1 MSYLLFPSSGNHVS
15 LEPEWNFD
23 RKDTQVKTE
32 HRTRSGKRYV
42 YQWGSYTKFSF
53 GVEFVN
59 SSTAAII
66 NSWWITNTK
75 LMLKSTSDAAVY
87 SVMLVATDL
96 PLGQFQKPYDDLFKG
111 KIDLEGY

>member
-1 MSYLLFPSSGNHVS
+1 MSFLLFPSSGDHVS
-15 LEPEWNFD
+15 LEPEWDFD
-23 RKDTQVKTE
+23 RKDTQVKNE

-42 YQWGSYTKFSF
+42 YKWGSYTKFSF

-75 LMLKSTSDAAVY
+75 LLMKSTSDTVVY

-96 PLGQFQKPYDDLFKG
+96 PLGQFQKPYDDLYKG